1 MMGVIMTGK
10 TLAPMLLVDPA
21 AAPMPVVS
29 EEWVATGGVPTV
41 RRPHHV
47 APGTHIAYHPELIEQ
62 LRRDHLSLLGLLAS
76 MEEASLAG
84 DMPLALSQLH
94 TLKRELQAHVLLE
107 KVRLY
112 VYLDHQLPTDDPSR
126 ALVRQMRHRIS
137 AVANTVTT
145 FVDHYRTWAHE
156 SAMTFLGE
164 LESITQLLVS
174 HIQEEEDLLYPL
186 YRPAQDAT
194 TASRQS
200 PNNG

>member
-1 MMGVIMTGK
+1 MMGAIMTGK
-10 TLAPMLLVDPA
+10 TSAPTRSMDA
-21 AAPMPVVS
+21 AVSPSVVP
-29 EEWVATGGVPTV
+29 EEWAALAGTSAV

-76 MEEASLAG
+76 MEEYSLAG
-84 DMPLALSQLH
+84 DMPAALSQLH

-112 VYLDHQLPTDDPSR
+112 VYLDHQLPATDPSR

-137 AVANTVTT
+137 AVANTVSA
-145 FVDHYRTWAHE
+145 FVDHYRASAHE
-156 SAMTFLGE
+156 SALTFMGE
-164 LESITQLLVS
+164 LESIAQLLVS

-186 YRPAQDAT
+186 YRPAQEAT
-194 TASRQS
+194 TVSRQS
-200 PNNG
+200 PSAG